1 MVDCFFQ
8 KNWLFLAE
16 EKLWGG
22 AAYSIIKS
30 FAEMRIHSLI
40 FLTWTTRA

>member
-1 MVDCFFQ
+1 MVTSSFQ
-8 KNWLFLAE
+8 KSHLPLAE

-22 AAYSIIKS
+22 AAYSIMKS

-40 FLTWTTRA
+40 FLT